1 MTLIAEFC
9 VTFVLF
15 CYDLKHLGQICLNF
29 SNPDLTAQEHE
40 DGVER
45 RVSKKT

>member
-1 MTLIAEFC
+1 MTLFAEFFLTL
-9 VTFVLF
+9 VIFYYNL
-15 CYDLKHLGQICLNF
+15 LGQICLNF

>member
-1 MTLIAEFC
+1 MTLISEFFLTL
-9 VTFVLF
+9 VIFYYNL
-15 CYDLKHLGQICLNF
+15 YHLGLICLNF